1 MTTPDQFRQL
11 QAALGHQRAG
21 RISDA
26 IKISRRLVRE
36 APQSFESVYLL
47 AMLHAEQRD
56 LNSAIEMFR
65 RAVGMRPEFLDAQY
79 NLAVALS
86 MAVRHDE
93 AAKCYEQ
100 ILQVNPRHLDARNN
114 YAASLLASSRAL
126 DALQQY
132 DQLIAL
138 SPASADGH
146 NNRGMAFQ
154 HLQRFD
160 EAIRD
165 YDKAIALRPDFPQ
178 AFVNRGNVLVSLR
191 RPDDALASY
200 RKAVAL
206 KPDFADAYNN
216 IGNIYCDRGN
226 YEEALEAYNQALAR
240 QVDDSEAR
248 SMRLYA
254 KMHLCDWSDFKSECS
269 SVILSI
275 KRGASVYP
283 FTILAF
289 SFSLDEQLRCARLF
303 SKRYPLSARPFWR
316 GETYSHDRIRVAYV
330 STDFRQHAVAS
341 ILAGMF
347 EDHDKSKF
355 EVTAIS
361 IGPDDGSEMRQRLQ
375 RTFEHFVDAR
385 KLSDDEIASRIR
397 EAEIDILIDLNGYTA
412 GARFGIFAHRA
423 APLQVGY
430 LGGTRGTNYID
441 YLVADR
447 TIVTS
452 AQRPYYA
459 EKIIYLPDSFQPADD
474 KRVVSDKLYS
484 RAELGLPEEGFVFC
498 CFNNSYKIVPRNFD
512 SWMRILKRIEGSVLW
527 LREDKVVASVNLRK
541 EAEARGVAGERLVFA
556 QRMPSMEEHLGRH
569 RSADLFL
576 DTTPFNAHT
585 TADDALWAGL
595 PVLTQI
601 GETLPGRVGASLLR
615 AIGLPEMIV
624 ETEEGYEKIAIE
636 LARDLA
642 KLGAIKA
649 KLARNRLATPL
660 FNTALFTRH
669 MEGAYQAIFRRWQEG
684 LAPDD
689 VSVAREAMANSATSK

>member
-1 MTTPDQFRQL
+1 
-11 QAALGHQRAG
+11 
-21 RISDA
+21 
-26 IKISRRLVRE
+26 
-36 APQSFESVYLL
+36 
-47 AMLHAEQRD
+47 
-56 LNSAIEMFR
+56 MFR
-65 RAVGMRPEFLDAQY
+65 RAAGIRPEFLDAQY

-86 MAVRHDE
+86 MAARHEE
-93 AAKCYEQ
+93 AAKCYEK
-100 ILQVNPRHLDARNN
+100 ILQMNPRHLDARNN
-114 YAASLLASSRAL
+114 YAASLLASGRAL
-126 DALQQY
+126 DALHQC

-138 SPASADGH
+138 NPASADAY
-146 NNRGMAFQ
+146 NNRGMALQ
-154 HLQRFD
+154 HLRRFGP
-160 EAIRD
+160 AIGD
-165 YDKAIALRPDFPQ
+165 YDKAIVLRHDFPQ
-178 AFVNRGNVLVSLR
+178 AYVNRGNVLVSLR

-206 KPDFADAYNN
+206 QPDFADAYNN
-216 IGNIYCDRGN
+216 IGNIYCDCGN

-248 SMRLYA
+248 SMRLYT
-254 KMHLCDWSDFKSECS
+254 KMHLCDWSNFRSECS
-269 SVILSI
+269 SVISSI

-289 SFSLDEQLRCARLF
+289 SSSLDEQLRCARLF

-347 EDHDKSKF
+347 ENHDKSKF

-361 IGPDDGSEMRQRLQ
+361 IGPDDRSEMRQRLQ
-375 RTFEHFVDAR
+375 RAFGHFVDAR
-385 KLSDDEIASRIR
+385 ELSDDEIASRIR
-397 EAEIDILIDLNGYTA
+397 EAEIDILVDLNGYTA

-430 LGGTRGTNYID
+430 LGGTRGADYID

-447 TIVTS
+447 AIVTP

-459 EKIIYLPDSFQPADD
+459 EKIVYLPDSFQPADD
-474 KRVVSDKLYS
+474 RRVVSDKSYA
-484 RAELGLPEEGFVFC
+484 RAELGVPEKGFVFC

-527 LREDKVVASVNLRK
+527 LREDKVAASANLRK

-556 QRMPSMEEHLGRH
+556 QRMPSIEEHLGRH

-576 DTTPFNAHT
+576 DTLPFNAHT

-615 AIGLPEMIV
+615 AIGLPEMIA
-624 ETEEGYEKIAIE
+624 ETEEEYEKIAIE
-636 LARDLA
+636 LASDPA
-642 KLGAIKA
+642 KLGAIRG
-649 KLARNRLATPL
+649 KLARNRLTTPL
-660 FNTALFTRH
+660 FNTALFTHH
-669 MEGAYQAIFRRWQEG
+669 MEGAYQAIYRRWQEG
-684 LAPDD
+684 LPPDD
-689 VSVAREAMANSATSK
+689 VIVARAAMADSATE